1 MTDSAALLDP
11 AARSAL
17 GLATQAEAIGA
28 PAPDPVTPL
37 QASWR
42 DFVFAE
48 VWSRP
53 GLDRRA
59 RFLIALAGAA
69 SGGGSLHAIESYA
82 RGALASGELTLA
94 ELREAA
100 LHYAVYG
107 GWTRGSLI
115 DAGVTNAARSL
126 GLPEPETAPIRA
138 APWDADERRA
148 EGARNFE
155 TTMLFG
161 GPPPVVPYFDAGIL
175 NFVFGEMWCRPG
187 LDQRAR
193 RWLTVVGVCESAAD
207 TPIRSHIH
215 AAIKSGNCTVPELHE
230 FVLQYAVHAGW
241 PRASMI
247 QGVVFAMAKKV
258 AEGLPYDG

>member
-1 MTDSAALLDP
+1 MTLLDP

-28 PAPDPVTPL
+28 PAPEPRTL
-37 QASWR
+37 LEESWR

-53 GLDRRA
+53 GLDRRT
-59 RFLIALAGAA
+59 RFLIGLAGLA
-69 SGGGSLHAIESYA
+69 SGGGSVHAIESYA
-82 RGALASGELTLA
+82 RGALASGELTVA

-100 LHYAVYG
+100 LHYAVYA
-107 GWTRGSLI
+107 GWTRGALI
-115 DAGVTNAARSL
+115 DAGVTNAARAL
-126 GLPEPETAPIRA
+126 GLPEPDVPPIRA
-138 APWDADERRA
+138 TPWDADERRA

-155 TTMLFG
+155 STMLFG

-175 NFVFGEMWCRPG
+175 SFVFGEMWCRPG

-247 QGVVFAMAKKV
+247 QGVVFTMAKKV